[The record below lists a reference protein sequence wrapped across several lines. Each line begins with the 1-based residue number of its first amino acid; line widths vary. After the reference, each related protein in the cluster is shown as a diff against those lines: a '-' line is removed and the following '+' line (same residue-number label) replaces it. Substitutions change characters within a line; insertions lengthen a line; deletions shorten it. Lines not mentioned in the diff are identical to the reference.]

1 MIEKYLDEKI
11 EQIENLIKRYYKSM
25 IYEEREIFIQAI
37 SDCILNL
44 DPVLDDVN
52 QKLDLYEEDVNE
64 EDEEDFC
71 GIIEEDY

>member
-11 EQIENLIKRYYKSM
+11 EEVETLIKQYYKGM
-25 IYEEREIFIQAI
+25 IYEEREVFIQAI

-52 QKLDLYEEDVNE
+52 QKLDKFDEDIDYE
-64 EDEEDFC
+64 EEDFC
-71 GIIEEDY
+71 GLNEEDY